1 MDSTHDYTQL
11 HNHTQIHSNIHFHT
25 STHTHSRVNFHRPPL
40 HILVSRYRQDS
51 RRHMV
56 LGQLEPQMEKI
67 ELISSLVH
75 RFIKSA
81 QRLLMVS

>member
-1 MDSTHDYTQL
+1 
-11 HNHTQIHSNIHFHT
+11 
-25 STHTHSRVNFHRPPL
+25 
-40 HILVSRYRQDS
+40 
-51 RRHMV
+51 MV